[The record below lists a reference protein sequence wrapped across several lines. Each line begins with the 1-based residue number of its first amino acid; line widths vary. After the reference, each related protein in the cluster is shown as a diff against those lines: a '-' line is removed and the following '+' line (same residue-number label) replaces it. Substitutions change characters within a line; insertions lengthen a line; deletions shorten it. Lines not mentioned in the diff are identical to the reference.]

1 MRFQGGKVQIK
12 SVRRAT
18 GTAMAVLGAVLVT
31 LSACQ
36 ASPGG
41 GAKNG
46 LPGPPARAR
55 PQGAPRAAGA
65 VPAGQQ
71 DRAAPAGDPGGL
83 PGVGEL
89 LRSAI
94 PADSAQVV
102 AVYGED
108 RDSADSTVVLYTR
121 DTRGA
126 RDAWAAQD
134 TRDGAGWRPVGSW
147 PAHNG
152 RSGWTT
158 DHFAGDGRS
167 PVGVFT
173 VTDAG
178 GVLPDP
184 GTRLSYEQGRDLYAP
199 PRSWSPAYRHD
210 FDYVIAIDYNRL
222 RGTPPHDTTHP
233 WGDGK
238 GGGIWLHLDHGSG
251 TSACIGLPGQA
262 MEHLLRTLDP
272 ALDPVV
278 VMGDR
283 PTLLS

>member
-1 MRFQGGKVQIK
+1 
-12 SVRRAT
+12 
-18 GTAMAVLGAVLVT
+18 MAVLGAVLVA
-31 LSACQ
+31 LSACE
-36 ASPGG
+36 ASQSG

-46 LPGPPARAR
+46 LPGPHAR
-55 PQGAPRAAGA
+55 PPRVSRTAAAG
-65 VPAGQQ
+65 PAGQQ
-71 DRAAPAGDPGGL
+71 DRAAPAGDPGRI

-89 LRSAI
+89 LRAEI
-94 PADSAQVV
+94 PADSGQVV

-108 RDSADSTVVLYTR
+108 KDSADSTVVLYTR
-121 DTRGA
+121 DTRET
-126 RDAWAAQD
+126 QD
-134 TRDGAGWRPVGSW
+134 TGGSRGIRGGGWRPVGSW

-158 DHFAGDGRS
+158 DHYAGDGRS

-184 GTRLSYEQGRDLYAP
+184 GTRLSYDQGRELYAP
-199 PRSWSPAYRHD
+199 PRYWRPAYQHD

-233 WGDGK
+233 WGDGR
-238 GGGIWLHLDHGSG
+238 GGSIWLHLDHGSG
-251 TSACIGLPGQA
+251 TSACIGLPKEA
-262 MEHLLRTLDP
+262 MEYLLRTLDP
-272 ALDPVV
+272 ARDPVV

-283 PTLLS
+283 PALLS

>member
-1 MRFQGGKVQIK
+1 MGCQDGRVRIK
-12 SVRRAT
+12 SVRRTTAT
-18 GTAMAVLGAVLVT
+18 AAAVIGSVLVT
-31 LSACQ
+31 LSACG
-36 ASPGG
+36 ASPSG

-46 LPGPPARAR
+46 LPGPHARAQR
-55 PQGAPRAAGA
+55 DPTAPKAAAGQEWQRPDRA
-65 VPAGQQ
+65 VPV
-71 DRAAPAGDPGGL
+71 GDPGRL

-89 LRSAI
+89 LQAEI
-94 PADSAQVV
+94 PADSRQAV
-102 AVYGED
+102 AVYGEGA
-108 RDSADSTVVLYTR
+108 DSADSTVVLYTR
-121 DTRGA
+121 DGS
-126 RDAWAAQD
+126 
-134 TRDGAGWRPVGSW
+134 GWRPVGSW

-158 DHFAGDGRS
+158 DHYAGDGRS

-184 GTRLSYEQGRDLYAP
+184 GTRLSYAQGQDLYTP

-233 WGDGK
+233 WGAGR

-251 TSACIGLPGQA
+251 TSACIGLPGEA
-262 MEHLLRTLDP
+262 MEYLLRTLDP
-272 ALDPVV
+272 ARDPVV

-283 PTLLS
+283 PSLLS

>member
-1 MRFQGGKVQIK
+1 MKIK

-18 GTAMAVLGAVLVT
+18 VTAAAVVGTVLVT

-36 ASPGG
+36 APPGG
-41 GAKNG
+41 GGKNG
-46 LPGPPARAR
+46 LPGPRST
-55 PQGAPRAAGA
+55 APRSSPSASTPSASPRSAGSPSAARTAAAG
-65 VPAGQQ
+65 PDWQQ
-71 DRAAPAGDPGGL
+71 PDRAGTVGERVRL

-89 LRSAI
+89 FQAEI
-94 PADSAQVV
+94 PADSRQAV
-102 AVYGED
+102 AVYGEGA
-108 RDSADSTVVLYTR
+108 DSADSTVVLYTR
-121 DTRGA
+121 EDR
-126 RDAWAAQD
+126 
-134 TRDGAGWRPVGSW
+134 GWRPVASW

-152 RSGWTT
+152 RSGWSI
-158 DHFAGDGRS
+158 DHHAGDGRS

-184 GTRLSYEQGRDLYAP
+184 GTRLSYAQGRALYTP
-199 PRSWSPAYRHD
+199 PHYWRPAYRHD

-233 WGDGK
+233 WGNSR

-251 TSACIGLPGQA
+251 TSACIGLPKEA
-262 MEHLLRTLDP
+262 MAHLLRTLDP

-283 PTLLS
+283 PSLLS